1 MSVRS
6 GVGCPTR
13 VIPRERSDRGNLA
26 VRRTHQA
33 DNLAKLRQ
41 EFLSL
46 LELTAKIFCAV
57 SDCENKCGRWQSPLC
72 FHFYLGDSHVASL
85 LGMTFG
91 AIAITAMPFEQISLL
106 Q

>member
-13 VIPRERSDRGNLA
+13 VIPRERSDRGNQA

-33 DNLAKLRQ
+33 DNLAKLWQ

-46 LELTAKIFCAV
+46 LELIAKIFCAV
-57 SDCENKCGRWQSPLC
+57 GIARTNAVFVNRKRC
-72 FHFYLGDSHVASL
+72 FRFYLGDSHVVSL
-85 LGMTFG
+85 LGMTLWG
-91 AIAITAMPFEQISLL
+91 DCLHRNAV
-106 Q
+106 

>member
-46 LELTAKIFCAV
+46 LELIAKIICAV
-57 SDCENKCGRWQSPLC
+57 
-72 FHFYLGDSHVASL
+72 V
-85 LGMTFG
+85 
-91 AIAITAMPFEQISLL
+91 IARTSAVNGNRHRVFVSI
-106 Q
+106 

>member
-1 MSVRS
+1 M
-6 GVGCPTR
+6 GCPTR

-46 LELTAKIFCAV
+46 LELIAKIFCAV
-57 SDCENKCGRWQSPLC
+57 VIARTSAVNGNRHCV

-85 LGMTFG
+85 LEMTFG
-91 AIAITAMPFEQISLL
+91 AIAITAMPFEQCGSHYE
-106 Q
+106 